1 MDFAALLPAVSSGVS
16 TFAAMLLVDLDLFN
30 KTPSKE
36 AKYNFAVASK
46 RATIG
51 FVTGFLTRLLGLPC
65 TVAETVA
72 AAGYA
77 IVLDLVSWKKSG
89 QRFEWGLFLQRTTT
103 AIVAAYAT
111 PKIVPC
117 D

>member
-30 KTPSKE
+30 KTPTK
-36 AKYNFAVASK
+36 APYNFGVASK
-46 RATIG
+46 RAVIG

-77 IVLDLVSWKKSG
+77 IVLDLASWKKSKNP
-89 QRFEWGLFLQRTTT
+89 FEWGLFLQRTAT
-103 AIVAAYAT
+103 AIAAAYAA